1 MFCPYCGHKISD
13 GAGFCGNCGRKVAAQ
28 TSRKATRKPHRKV
41 WRGIHLSKKVVSGI
55 IAATLTAGIAFAGYS
70 AVDSYLVKDQ
80 QVLLVSSESAC
91 EVITL
96 DSKGNVRKRAI
107 LGNSDDVDTA
117 KISNFDDVKY
127 SEDKKYLYYR
137 TCINENDGG
146 ILYRA
151 ELSKLKANPAKN
163 DRYIKKVGEN
173 VTADYK
179 LVQQEGIVYT
189 DSSERLYYYKDGQT
203 TFLAKNVTSF
213 RTDGEDRLVYRNED
227 GVLRSVSL
235 KDPKK
240 HTTIAENAGYMI
252 SFPDVDYIVYA
263 VDRWQRPSEIYVT
276 GYGQKSSHPNGFSSW
291 DDSQIVYYSPER
303 KVYAFSSNST
313 ELCSLIQFDEQ
324 GITTISDQAFYVSA
338 GDLLCYVPKDAYE
351 AANNNEDY
359 YYEIYDCY
367 HEKSY
372 RMNVTSGV
380 SVDFTTDA
388 FGGGVIGSW
397 MYIYGSGYLAMS
409 PFKIENGEVLVDEN
423 REGFEREN
431 AEVVGVSE
439 NALYYVTNYTDDY
452 VADFYVIEDGVE
464 RCIAKQIDV
473 ASVRAYGDGTVLYYN
488 ENPTFLM
495 RVTPDGTKIAY
506 ERELDSCKFMKD
518 GAFLYSTSDGV
529 LYWEKENV
537 KKKIADGTNI
547 RVYGDAIQEPI
558 LDTSR
563 YYF

>member
-1 MFCPYCGHKISD
+1 MWK
-13 GAGFCGNCGRKVAAQ
+13 
-28 TSRKATRKPHRKV
+28 
-41 WRGIHLSKKVVSGI
+41 GIHLSKKAVSGI

-70 AVDSYLVKDQ
+70 AVDSYLVKEQ
-80 QVLLVSSESAC
+80 QVLLVSSENAC

-117 KISNFDDVKY
+117 KISNFDDIKY

-137 TCINENDGG
+137 TCIDDNDGG
-146 ILYRA
+146 TLYCA
-151 ELSKLKANPAKN
+151 ELSKLKDTPAKN
-163 DRYIKKVGEN
+163 NNYIKKIGEN

-179 LVQQEGIVYT
+179 FVQQEGIVYT
-189 DSSERLYYYKDGQT
+189 DSSERLYYYKEGQT

-227 GVLRSVSL
+227 GILRSVSL

-252 SFPDVDYIVYA
+252 SFPDVDHIVYA
-263 VDRWQRPSEIYVT
+263 TDRWQRPSEIYVT

-351 AANNNEDY
+351 AANNNEEY

-388 FGGGVIGSW
+388 FGGGVTGSW
-397 MYIYGSGYLAMS
+397 MYIYGSGYLAVS
-409 PFKIENGEVLVDEN
+409 PFKVENGEVLVEEN
-423 REGFEREN
+423 QEGFERED

-464 RCIAKQIDV
+464 RCIATQIDI
-473 ASVRAYGDGTVLYYN
+473 ASVRAYEDGTVLYYN

-495 RVTPDGTKIAY
+495 RMTPNGTKIAY
-506 ERELDSCKFMKD
+506 ERELYSCEFMKD

-529 LYWEKENV
+529 LYWEKDNE
-537 KKKIADGTNI
+537 KKRIMEGTDITVHGN
-547 RVYGDAIQEPI
+547 AIQEPI

>member
-13 GAGFCGNCGRKVAAQ
+13 GAGFCGNCGRKMTTPTPKKAA
-28 TSRKATRKPHRKV
+28 RKPHRRMWK
-41 WRGIHLSKKVVSGI
+41 GIHFSKKVAGGI
-55 IAATLTAGIAFAGYS
+55 VAAVLTAGIAFAAYTVMDDYFS
-70 AVDSYLVKDQ
+70 KEQ
-80 QVLLVSSESAC
+80 QVLLVSSERNC
-91 EVITL
+91 EVVTI

-117 KISNFDDVKY
+117 KISNFDDIKY

-137 TCINENDGG
+137 TCIDDSDGG
-146 ILYRA
+146 TLYRA
-151 ELSKLKANPAKN
+151 ELSKLKDTPAKN
-163 DRYIKKVGEN
+163 NNYIKKIGEN

-179 LVQQEGIVYT
+179 FVQQESIVYT

-213 RTDGEDRLVYRNED
+213 RTDGEDRLVYRSED
-227 GVLRSVSL
+227 GILRSVSL

-252 SFPDVDYIVYA
+252 SFPDVDHIVYA
-263 VDRWQRPSEIYVT
+263 TDRWQRPSEIYIT

-303 KVYAFSSNST
+303 KVYAFSSNSS
-313 ELCSLIQFDEQ
+313 ELCSLIQFDER

-372 RMNVTSGV
+372 RMSVASGV

-397 MYIYGSGYLAMS
+397 MYIYGSGYLAVS
-409 PFKIENGEVLVDEN
+409 PFKIENGEVLVEEN
-423 REGFEREN
+423 QEGFERED

-439 NALYYVTNYTDDY
+439 NALYYVTNYIDDY

-464 RCIAKQIDV
+464 RCIATQIDV
-473 ASVRAYGDGTVLYYN
+473 ASVRAYEDGTVLYYN
-488 ENPTFLM
+488 ENPTLLM
-495 RVTPDGTKIAY
+495 RMTPDGTKIAY
-506 ERELDSCKFMKD
+506 ERELDSCEFMKD

-529 LYWEKENV
+529 LYWEKDNE
-537 KKKIADGTNI
+537 KKRIAEGANI
-547 RVYGDAIQEPI
+547 TVHGNAIQDPV
-558 LDTSR
+558 LDTNR

>member
-13 GAGFCGNCGRKVAAQ
+13 GAVFCGKCGRKVVAPTPKKAI
-28 TSRKATRKPHRKV
+28 RKSHRRMWK
-41 WRGIHLSKKVVSGI
+41 GIHLSKKVVSGI

-80 QVLLVSSESAC
+80 QVLLVSSENAC

-127 SEDKKYLYYR
+127 SDDKKYLYYR
-137 TCINENDGG
+137 TCIDDNDGG
-146 ILYRA
+146 TLYRA
-151 ELSKLKANPAKN
+151 ELSKLKDTPAKN
-163 DRYIKKVGEN
+163 NNYIKKIGEN

-179 LVQQEGIVYT
+179 FVQQEGIVYT

-227 GVLRSVSL
+227 GILRSVSL

-252 SFPDVDYIVYA
+252 SFPDVDHIVYA
-263 VDRWQRPSEIYVT
+263 TDRWQRPSEIYVT

-313 ELCSLIQFDEQ
+313 ELCSLIQFDEH

-397 MYIYGSGYLAMS
+397 MYIYGSGYLAVS
-409 PFKIENGEVLVDEN
+409 PFKIENGEVLVEEN
-423 REGFEREN
+423 QEGFERED

-464 RCIAKQIDV
+464 RCIATQIDV
-473 ASVRAYGDGTVLYYN
+473 ASVRVYEDGTVLYYN

-495 RVTPDGTKIAY
+495 RMTPNGTKIAY
-506 ERELDSCKFMKD
+506 ERELYSCEFMKD

-529 LYWEKENV
+529 LYWEKDNE
-537 KKKIADGTNI
+537 KKRITEGTDITVHGN
-547 RVYGDAIQEPI
+547 AIQEPM